1 MSAAGASPAGH
12 GGPGVDPELFD
23 ELFPLDPAPTGRR
36 ERSRRRRP
44 APSEAAPPAG
54 AAPPASTA
62 TPESADP
69 AGRARLDRPR
79 PERST
84 WRRAA
89 AVGLAC
95 GLLALAV
102 RLVLVHVLP
111 ADVHHLSAS
120 ELGLGVLAI
129 AVVTGWCARSGVAVV
144 VCVAGVLALS
154 TVDIAAPVGI
164 GLVLVAAL
172 VGRHSA
178 PRPT

>member
-1 MSAAGASPAGH
+1 MAGAPPSGH
-12 GGPGVDPELFD
+12 DDGPGVDPELFD
-23 ELFPLDPAPTGRR
+23 ELFPAPADRR
-36 ERSRRRRP
+36 QRSRRRRRP
-44 APSEAAPPAG
+44 TLRQAAPPVGVAPLAG
-54 AAPPASTA
+54 TA
-62 TPESADP
+62 TSERADP
-69 AGRARLDRPR
+69 AGRTRLDRSR

-89 AVGLAC
+89 AVGLAD

-144 VCVAGVLALS
+144 VCAAGVLALS
-154 TVDIAAPVGI
+154 TIDIAAPVGI
-164 GLVLVAAL
+164 GLVFVAAL
-172 VGRHSA
+172 FGRHSA